1 MNLPAASIPPTK
13 VSVMIVEDE
22 TAIRQMLV
30 RFLEGTPQ
38 FSVVAEASDAT
49 EAVRLAREL
58 QPQIVILD
66 WIMPG
71 GSGLKFLR
79 EGLAGPRPPRV
90 LVFSGNTTDHAV
102 RDAFN
107 FGAKGFLAKTA
118 SFSEFSVA
126 MAAMAEG
133 RVYMSPDVVRAVHRM
148 SCHPAK
154 AAVATNLTVREREV
168 LVGLAQGKTSKEIA
182 GELSVSLRTVGNVRT
197 RITQKTGI
205 SSIAQLTL
213 HAVTLGL
220 VDGPAKRPETVALS
234 ASQ

>member
-1 MNLPAASIPPTK
+1 MNEAAASIPPTK

-22 TAIRQMLV
+22 TAIRQMLA
-30 RFLEGTPQ
+30 RFLEGTPR
-38 FSVVAEASDAT
+38 FSVVAEASDAA
-49 EAVRLAREL
+49 EAIRLAHEYR
-58 QPQIVILD
+58 PQIVILD

-71 GSGLKFLR
+71 GNGLKFLG

-107 FGAKGFLAKTA
+107 SGAKGFLEKTA
-118 SFSEFSVA
+118 SFGEFTAA
-126 MAAMAEG
+126 MDAMAEG
-133 RVYMSPDVVRAVHRM
+133 RVYMSRVVMEAVHRM

-154 AAVATNLTVREREV
+154 AAVQTDLTAREREV
-168 LVGLAQGKTSKEIA
+168 LVGLAEGKTSKEIA
-182 GELSVSLRTVGNVRT
+182 SDLGVSLRTVGNVRT

-205 SSIAQLTL
+205 GSIAQLTL

-220 VDGPAKRPETVALS
+220 VDGPAERPET
-234 ASQ
+234 